1 MSDSTAAVVSHPDR
15 PTLWSEAVGVLTRA
29 IRLIRKRG
37 DGTEEPDDF
46 ADFLATA
53 LTAAAANVGSVDR
66 VTEGRP
72 GSWEASHI
80 HELLR
85 GMVGYEDE
93 ARVLIGYRTDPVR
106 VPLNV
111 AQLVEDSGCLPTFDE
126 AMRAIGWPGHGDGTF
141 GPEHRV
147 VTCLPGGE
155 LHGDQGAHLIAECVD
170 LGRQA
175 ASGASDGVIGGLI
188 GRKRVVRVSPLC
200 GPRVVRRQRAGGRA
214 HWSSR
219 PRAGRGGRGPGRR
232 GRHAR
237 QRTGGCRSGPWTSEG
252 AAQRPTARARTA
264 REGHARASQCG
275 TAR

>member
-29 IRLIRKRG
+29 IRLTRKRG

-72 GSWEASHI
+72 GSWEARHI

-141 GPEHRV
+141 GDCVNPIWPR
-147 VTCLPGGE
+147 
-155 LHGDQGAHLIAECVD
+155 GD
-170 LGRQA
+170 
-175 ASGASDGVIGGLI
+175 GLI
-188 GRKRVVRVSPLC
+188 WPHL
-200 GPRVVRRQRAGGRA
+200 
-214 HWSSR
+214 
-219 PRAGRGGRGPGRR
+219 
-232 GRHAR
+232 
-237 QRTGGCRSGPWTSEG
+237 
-252 AAQRPTARARTA
+252 
-264 REGHARASQCG
+264 
-275 TAR
+275 

>member
-29 IRLIRKRG
+29 IRLTRKRG

-141 GPEHRV
+141 EH
-147 VTCLPGGE
+147 PIGE
-155 LHGDQGAHLIAECVD
+155 GATDEEWETRYSQTDAL
-170 LGRQA
+170 LGRYA
-175 ASGASDGVIGGLI
+175 AAFVTYAEAFRAAVDDEARAIEGLLTEDHGGTTTLRVPVEVVAEIDPEEPWSDVQNPDEWD
-188 GRKRVVRVSPLC
+188 SDPLVW
-200 GPRVVRRQRAGGRA
+200 RLWSAARERAGT
-214 HWSSR
+214 
-219 PRAGRGGRGPGRR
+219 P
-232 GRHAR
+232 
-237 QRTGGCRSGPWTSEG
+237 QLTVESGDPS
-252 AAQRPTARARTA
+252 
-264 REGHARASQCG
+264 
-275 TAR
+275 